1 MALIDC
7 CVACAVG
14 WSVYVC
20 MSQVECAL
28 TCIDDFGTV
37 LIHFSTICINIEVSW
52 GVVIARYNTAGT
64 AE

>member
-1 MALIDC
+1 M
-7 CVACAVG
+7 
-14 WSVYVC
+14 YVC